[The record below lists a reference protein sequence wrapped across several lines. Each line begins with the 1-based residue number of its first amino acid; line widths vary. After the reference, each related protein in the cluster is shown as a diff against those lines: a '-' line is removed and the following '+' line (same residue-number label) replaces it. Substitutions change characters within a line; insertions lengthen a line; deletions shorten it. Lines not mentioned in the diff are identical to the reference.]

1 MSQLGYGAN
10 DTVGSPFQVV
20 NAVANQAITIN
31 SNKLTLTNAASV
43 AGVAVT
49 LPLNPPDGAVV
60 EIFSIAGTTTSTVAA
75 NTGDT
80 LTASPA
86 GLGALVTFTANTK
99 FRYEYSLTGDIVGVG
114 AAPRNARCWFRTA

>member
-1 MSQLGYGAN
+1 MSQVGYGQS
-10 DTVGSPFQVV
+10 DTIGSPFQTV
-20 NAVANQAITIN
+20 NAVANQAITVT
-31 SNKLTLTNAASV
+31 SNKLMLTNAASV

-60 EIFSIAGTTTSTVAA
+60 EIFSIAGTTASSVAA

-80 LTASPA
+80 LTSAPA

-99 FRYEYSLTGDIVGVG
+99 FRYEYSLNGDIVGTG
-114 AAPRNARCWFRTA
+114 QPARNARCWFRTA